1 MVIFDMPY
9 GVFHTREVPW
19 DVPLTKAAVITLIQ
33 QLAAVVRNDRCIAW
47 FWINP
52 GWVEIPSPPW
62 VVQAQLKC
70 SWGIE
75 IHIFL

>member
-9 GVFHTREVPW
+9 GVFDTKEVPW

-33 QLAAVVRNDRCIAW
+33 QLAAVVRNDSCIAW

-52 GWVEIPSPPW
+52 TTSR
-62 VVQAQLKC
+62 
-70 SWGIE
+70 
-75 IHIFL
+75 